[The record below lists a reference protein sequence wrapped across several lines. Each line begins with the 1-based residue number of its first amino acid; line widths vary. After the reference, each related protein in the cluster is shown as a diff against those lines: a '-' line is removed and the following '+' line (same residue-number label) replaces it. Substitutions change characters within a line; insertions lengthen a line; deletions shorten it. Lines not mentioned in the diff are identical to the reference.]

1 MRGQVGEVSRKGIS
15 GHHSAKRQEFYR
27 DIDGFTQADKNKI
40 VEWWPYAMTYY
51 NNLLR
56 RFPTTPDDV
65 LFDGVEEALI
75 YAIRTW
81 DSTKKAS
88 FKTWFHNA
96 VRMAVYRSWVQYKNS
111 YLCNYSRDT
120 PLPRD
125 LHLDDYCFKDVMSN
139 GYVEWEDQC
148 VDRLT
153 LDEVMSCLNP
163 KEQEIMKRVYVYN
176 EKQSDIARAMGV
188 TRQRVSFVH
197 GEAIRKCREA
207 AKEG

>member
-1 MRGQVGEVSRKGIS
+1 MSRKGIS
-15 GHHSAKRQEFYR
+15 GHHSAKRQEFFR
-27 DIDGFTQADKNKI
+27 DIDGFTQVEKNKI

-51 NNLLR
+51 KNLLR
-56 RFPTTPDDV
+56 KYPTTPDDV
-65 LFDGVEEALI
+65 LFDGVEDALI
-75 YAIRTW
+75 YAIKTW
-81 DSTKKAS
+81 DSSKKAS
-88 FKTWFHNA
+88 FKTWFHRA
-96 VRMAVYRSWVQYKNS
+96 CSMAVYRSWVQYRNG

-139 GYVEWEDQC
+139 GYAEWEDQC
-148 VDRLT
+148 VDRLA
-153 LDEVMSCLNP
+153 LDEVMSCLKP
-163 KEQEIMKRVYVYN
+163 QEQEIMKRVYVYN

-207 AKEG
+207 AEGGVESDI

>member
-1 MRGQVGEVSRKGIS
+1 MSRKGIS

-56 RFPTTPDDV
+56 KFPTTPDDV
-65 LFDGVEEALI
+65 LFDGVEDALI

-96 VRMAVYRSWVQYKNS
+96 CRMAVYRSWVQYRNG

-120 PLPRD
+120 PIPRHGDYVDVTCFGD
-125 LHLDDYCFKDVMSN
+125 LASN
-139 GYVEWEDQC
+139 GCTKWEDRC
-148 VDRLT
+148 IDRIS
-153 LDEVMSCLNP
+153 LDEVMSCLNQ
-163 KEQEIMKRVYVYN
+163 KEREIMTRIYVYN

-188 TRQRVSFVH
+188 TRQRVSFIH

-207 AKEG
+207 AKEVVE